1 MLIRNA
7 MKSVASHLPKS
18 WQNELKR
25 RQFARE
31 IKKGCFQTDEK
42 EYGLLSNWVSAGD
55 WVLDIGANVGHY
67 TAKLSELVGASG
79 RVFAFEP
86 VPETFQLLAANM
98 MRLPLQN
105 ITLINMAASNSTS
118 ELGMDIPKFDSGL
131 DNYYMA
137 NITAGASVLKVLTVP
152 VDSLNIGKSIKFAK
166 IDAEGHE
173 LAVLKGMVDLL
184 RRDKPV
190 LVIEDNSPEIKTFI
204 EELQYSSR
212 VLPSSSNRIFEP
224 ATGGVS
230 FGRELQSPEAI

>member
-1 MLIRNA
+1 MPIKNA
-7 MKSVASHLPKS
+7 MKSIASRLPKS

-31 IKKGCFQTDEK
+31 IRGGCFETDEK
-42 EYGLLSNWVSAGD
+42 EYGLLSDWVSAGD

-86 VPETFQLLAANM
+86 VPETFELLAANM
-98 MRLPLQN
+98 MRLPLRN
-105 ITLINMAASNSTS
+105 VTLINMAASDSTS

-137 NITAGASVLKVLTVP
+137 NITSGASNLKILTVP
-152 VDSLNIGKSIKFAK
+152 VDCLNIKELIRFVK

-173 LAVLKGMVDLL
+173 LSVLKGMVGLL
-184 RRDKPV
+184 KRDKPV
-190 LVIEDNSPEIKTFI
+190 LLVEDNSPELRTFI
-204 EELQYSSR
+204 EKLEYSSR
-212 VLPSSSNRIFEP
+212 TLESSSNRIFEP
-224 ATGGVS
+224 TNTGT
-230 FGRELQSPEAI
+230 